1 MVLVNRPSEKE
12 KSNKIREA
20 ISAIESG
27 KRIIPMSK
35 HFASDQ
41 EDLGIKD
48 SKNLWELLLVF
59 LREIEDLEPRRCY
72 VGGRPPKKSYEL
84 EVAGKELWAYSWQSI
99 SMNKKMY
106 IKFCLVGGYYFYVGC
121 HKDNLK
127 GATR

>member
-1 MVLVNRPSEKE
+1 MSRPSEKE

-41 EDLGIKD
+41 EDLGIED

-59 LREIEDLEPRRCY
+59 LREIEDLEPRRC
-72 VGGRPPKKSYEL
+72 
-84 EVAGKELWAYSWQSI
+84 
-99 SMNKKMY
+99 
-106 IKFCLVGGYYFYVGC
+106 
-121 HKDNLK
+121 
-127 GATR
+127 